1 MKQARKT
8 FNRIIDTIRKNTTE
22 NWHSVSGYQ
31 LVVADIFLKE
41 KTKRI
46 LYTNYFN

>member
-1 MKQARKT
+1 MRQARKT
-8 FNRIIDTIRKNTTE
+8 FNLKTE
-22 NWHSVSGYQ
+22 NWLSVSGYH